1 MIKRYE
7 PSDYEEIMTWFDKR
21 KMQRIHE
28 KTLSSVGYVVPN
40 VCAVWIYGTDSDFCY
55 LENLI
60 SNPDIEGK
68 GKSIDILLDTA
79 LRAAN
84 MLGYKFCMSVTEHP
98 GIVMRALKKGAKLQA
113 KQTLITYQ
121 LN

>member
-1 MIKRYE
+1 MIRRYV
-7 PSDYEEIMTWFDKR
+7 PGDYEEVMTWFDKR
-21 KMQRIHE
+21 DMKRIHE
-28 KTLSSVGYVVPN
+28 KVLSSVGYIIPN

-68 GKSIDILLDTA
+68 SKSIDILINTCVK
-79 LRAAN
+79 AAEL
-84 MLGYKFCMSVTEHP
+84 LGYKFIISVTEHP
-98 GIVMRALKKGAKLQA
+98 GVIVRALRRGAKLQT

-121 LN
+121 IK